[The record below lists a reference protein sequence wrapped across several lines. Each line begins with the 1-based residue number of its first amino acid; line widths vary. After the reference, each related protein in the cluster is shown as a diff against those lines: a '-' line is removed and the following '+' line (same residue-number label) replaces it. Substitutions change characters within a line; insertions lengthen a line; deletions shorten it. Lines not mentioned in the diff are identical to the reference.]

1 MHRTCN
7 VPPSQSE
14 LGQHLLRKRHITYLW
29 RNAYNRIITDM
40 SPIAFSLTNKDGKL
54 EMVLVESEEESESS
68 DEEVSSATEV
78 STDSEFA
85 REECAPTSPPAILV
99 TEATPPAPPAP
110 PAAPQPLEYPLS
122 RTRSAGGL
130 ATKRALELK
139 RKYLLGEPS
148 PPAVRKS
155 DSTSQLDTKLEA
167 FRSNITEFQKLLHPA
182 PIQPQKPVVTFQ
194 LSFEEE
200 KVQPM
205 PDIIKNLCS
214 DAPVDLLSKV
224 DSSLCKSDWREPIKE
239 EKKDPDIESD
249 SLSEDDSS
257 HTETLPNQSVP
268 RVEVHDEGGELI
280 QLDSLMIINSTGD
293 DNDEKA
299 SGTATATGPTV
310 VAVDSESSESC
321 RDATT
326 LALTETE
333 LSDWAAESAVLD
345 DCGFDEKEDR
355 KRSKNPRNLSGP
367 KLVHETKN
375 ISAMSHVCGK
385 TSPTEPI
392 VFSNA
397 LEHFEFADEGDQDPS
412 IETPVTPRNEG
423 YMELIE
429 DEYDSY
435 IPTND
440 RSINFIERSFAET
453 TVKQNNI
460 NNDYKEM
467 ENDSFE
473 VIKYIDDQDSK
484 TDSLPKEEMSIKLK
498 TVEIGTNDSFEKS
511 NSSSDK
517 KDDSLFRVTEESSAD
532 KHDTKSDAVV
542 ITDSFSDMSPPLED
556 DNESK
561 LDSNNLEIEVSLDD
575 TSPPLASEK
584 SKSQSSI
591 HFTNKPL
598 TFTSPC
604 SIRIYAPAICRSA
617 SETFNRP
624 NALGTSSPTR
634 TVEWSCHVS
643 SDSVSATSP
652 TPARDT
658 IDKVQEIKKEREE
671 QTEVVRRLVLERLGN
686 GQRASRKT
694 TRKTKASPL
703 SSVPPPVPPP
713 PVLPVP
719 PPPVP
724 PPPAAPAPL
733 PPPRPAPPL
742 MSLPVTSSFSDPDL
756 THERR
761 RKGIM
766 RSISNYLNRRL
777 GPRQKCVSEPDLTT
791 HVSKAYQI
799 QYRELD
805 SSRSRHR
812 EAHKSTGALQEAP
825 PVPPPPASYTPPGV
839 ARSTRPVS
847 SLGDEDERDAMQ
859 LWFEA
864 RWARLVAQR
873 RARELSHADPAAR
886 RVARLQRRLS
896 RPLSAELQAATV
908 AELVQVSAQ
917 RDAHQALM
925 AADRRRSGSS
935 NGVGD

>member
-1 MHRTCN
+1 M
-7 VPPSQSE
+7 Q
-14 LGQHLLRKRHITYLW
+14 
-29 RNAYNRIITDM
+29 
-40 SPIAFSLTNKDGKL
+40 
-54 EMVLVESEEESESS
+54 VESEEESESS

-85 REECAPTSPPAILV
+85 REECAPMPTSPPAILV
-99 TEATPPAPPAP
+99 TEATPPAPPQP
-110 PAAPQPLEYPLS
+110 PEYPLS

-167 FRSNITEFQKLLHPA
+167 FRSTITEFQKLLHPA
-182 PIQPQKPVVTFQ
+182 PTQPQKPIVTFRIN
-194 LSFEEE
+194 SEEE

-224 DSSLCKSDWREPIKE
+224 DSPLCKSDWREPIKE
-239 EKKDPDIESD
+239 ERKEPDIESD

-280 QLDSLMIINSTGD
+280 QLDSLMIVNSTD
-293 DNDEKA
+293 DNEEKA
-299 SGTATATGPTV
+299 SGTATTTGPTV

-355 KRSKNPRNLSGP
+355 KRSKNPRSLSGP

-392 VFSNA
+392 VYSNA

-412 IETPVTPRNEG
+412 LETPVTPRNEG

-429 DEYDSY
+429 DAYDSY
-435 IPTND
+435 VPMND
-440 RSINFIERSFAET
+440 RSINFIERSFSET
-453 TVKQNNI
+453 TVKPSNVDNDHKNI
-460 NNDYKEM
+460 NNDIS
-467 ENDSFE
+467 DI
-473 VIKYIDDQDSK
+473 IKYIDDQDSK
-484 TDSLPKEEMSIKLK
+484 TDSLPKEEVSIRNKSSN
-498 TVEIGTNDSFEKS
+498 VEPAANESFEKS

-532 KHDTKSDAVV
+532 NQDSKSDPVV
-542 ITDSFSDMSPPLED
+542 TSASYSDISPPLED
-556 DNESK
+556 ESNESK
-561 LDSNNLEIEVSLDD
+561 LDSNNLEVEVSVDD
-575 TSPPLASEK
+575 TSPPLASEML
-584 SKSQSSI
+584 KSQNSI
-591 HFTNKPL
+591 PYTNKP
-598 TFTSPC
+598 FTYTNPC

-624 NALGTSSPTR
+624 NALGTSSPTQ
-634 TVEWSCHVS
+634 TVDWLCHVRIEP
-643 SDSVSATSP
+643 VSATSP

-658 IDKVQEIKKEREE
+658 IEKVQELKKEREE

-686 GQRASRKT
+686 GPRASRKS

-703 SSVPPPVPPP
+703 SNVPPPVPPP
-713 PVLPVP
+713 PVLPEP

-724 PPPAAPAPL
+724 PPPVVPFL

-756 THERR
+756 AHERT
-761 RKGIM
+761 RKGIL

-777 GPRQKCVSEPDLTT
+777 GPRQKVIL
-791 HVSKAYQI
+791 
-799 QYRELD
+799 
-805 SSRSRHR
+805 
-812 EAHKSTGALQEAP
+812 
-825 PVPPPPASYTPPGV
+825 
-839 ARSTRPVS
+839 
-847 SLGDEDERDAMQ
+847 
-859 LWFEA
+859 
-864 RWARLVAQR
+864 
-873 RARELSHADPAAR
+873 
-886 RVARLQRRLS
+886 
-896 RPLSAELQAATV
+896 
-908 AELVQVSAQ
+908 
-917 RDAHQALM
+917 
-925 AADRRRSGSS
+925 
-935 NGVGD
+935 

>member
-1 MHRTCN
+1 M
-7 VPPSQSE
+7 Q
-14 LGQHLLRKRHITYLW
+14 
-29 RNAYNRIITDM
+29 
-40 SPIAFSLTNKDGKL
+40 
-54 EMVLVESEEESESS
+54 VESEEESESS

-85 REECAPTSPPAILV
+85 REECAPMPTSPPAILV
-99 TEATPPAPPAP
+99 TEATPPAPLQP
-110 PAAPQPLEYPLS
+110 PDYPLS

-167 FRSNITEFQKLLHPA
+167 FRSTITEFQKLLHPA
-182 PIQPQKPVVTFQ
+182 PTQPQKPIVTFRIN
-194 LSFEEE
+194 SEEE

-224 DSSLCKSDWREPIKE
+224 DSPLCKSDWREPIKE
-239 EKKDPDIESD
+239 ERKEPDIESD

-280 QLDSLMIINSTGD
+280 QLDSLMIVNSTD
-293 DNDEKA
+293 DNEENA
-299 SGTATATGPTV
+299 SGTATTTGPTI

-355 KRSKNPRNLSGP
+355 KRSKNPRSLSGP

-392 VFSNA
+392 VYSNA

-412 IETPVTPRNEG
+412 IETPITPRNEG

-429 DEYDSY
+429 DAYDSY
-435 IPTND
+435 VPMND
-440 RSINFIERSFAET
+440 RSINFIERSFSET
-453 TVKQNNI
+453 TVKPNNVDNDHKEI
-460 NNDYKEM
+460 NNDIS
-467 ENDSFE
+467 DI
-473 VIKYIDDQDSK
+473 IKYIDDQDSK
-484 TDSLPKEEMSIKLK
+484 TDSLPKEEVSIRNEPSN
-498 TVEIGTNDSFEKS
+498 VEPAANDSFEKS

-532 KHDTKSDAVV
+532 NQDSKSDPVV
-542 ITDSFSDMSPPLED
+542 TTASYSDISPPLED
-556 DNESK
+556 ESNESK
-561 LDSNNLEIEVSLDD
+561 LDSNNLEVGVSFDD
-575 TSPPLASEK
+575 TSPPLASEML
-584 SKSQSSI
+584 KSQNSI
-591 HFTNKPL
+591 PYTNKPL
-598 TFTSPC
+598 TFTNPC

-624 NALGTSSPTR
+624 NALGTSSPTQ
-634 TVEWSCHVS
+634 TVDWLYHVRIE
-643 SDSVSATSP
+643 SVSATSP

-658 IDKVQEIKKEREE
+658 IEKVQEIKKEREE

-686 GQRASRKT
+686 GPRASRKS

-703 SSVPPPVPPP
+703 SNVPPPVPPP
-713 PVLPVP
+713 PVLPEP

-724 PPPAAPAPL
+724 PPPVVPFL

-756 THERR
+756 AHERT
-761 RKGIM
+761 RKGIL

-777 GPRQKCVSEPDLTT
+777 GPRQKVIVKYNL
-791 HVSKAYQI
+791 
-799 QYRELD
+799 
-805 SSRSRHR
+805 
-812 EAHKSTGALQEAP
+812 
-825 PVPPPPASYTPPGV
+825 SYT
-839 ARSTRPVS
+839 R
-847 SLGDEDERDAMQ
+847 
-859 LWFEA
+859 
-864 RWARLVAQR
+864 
-873 RARELSHADPAAR
+873 
-886 RVARLQRRLS
+886 
-896 RPLSAELQAATV
+896 
-908 AELVQVSAQ
+908 
-917 RDAHQALM
+917 
-925 AADRRRSGSS
+925 
-935 NGVGD
+935 

>member
-1 MHRTCN
+1 M
-7 VPPSQSE
+7 Q
-14 LGQHLLRKRHITYLW
+14 
-29 RNAYNRIITDM
+29 
-40 SPIAFSLTNKDGKL
+40 
-54 EMVLVESEEESESS
+54 VESEEESESS

-85 REECAPTSPPAILV
+85 REECAPMPTSPPAILV
-99 TEATPPAPPAP
+99 TEATPPAPLQP
-110 PAAPQPLEYPLS
+110 PDYPLS

-167 FRSNITEFQKLLHPA
+167 FRSTITEFQKLLHPA
-182 PIQPQKPVVTFQ
+182 PTQPQKPIVTFRIN
-194 LSFEEE
+194 SEEE

-224 DSSLCKSDWREPIKE
+224 DSPLCKSDWREPIKE
-239 EKKDPDIESD
+239 ERKEPDIESD

-280 QLDSLMIINSTGD
+280 QLDSLMIVNSTD
-293 DNDEKA
+293 DNEEKA
-299 SGTATATGPTV
+299 SGTATTTGPTV

-355 KRSKNPRNLSGP
+355 KRSKNPRSLSGP

-392 VFSNA
+392 VYSNA

-412 IETPVTPRNEG
+412 IETPITPRNEG

-429 DEYDSY
+429 DAYDSY
-435 IPTND
+435 VPMND
-440 RSINFIERSFAET
+440 RSINFIERSFSET
-453 TVKQNNI
+453 TVKPNKVDNDHKEI
-460 NNDYKEM
+460 NNDIS
-467 ENDSFE
+467 DI
-473 VIKYIDDQDSK
+473 IKYIDDQDSK
-484 TDSLPKEEMSIKLK
+484 TDSLPKEEVSIRNKPSN
-498 TVEIGTNDSFEKS
+498 VEPAANDSLEKS

-532 KHDTKSDAVV
+532 NQDSKSDPVV
-542 ITDSFSDMSPPLED
+542 TTASYSDISPPLED
-556 DNESK
+556 ESNESK
-561 LDSNNLEIEVSLDD
+561 LDSNNLEVELSFDD
-575 TSPPLASEK
+575 TSPPLASEML
-584 SKSQSSI
+584 KSQNSI
-591 HFTNKPL
+591 PYTNKPL
-598 TFTSPC
+598 TFTNPC

-624 NALGTSSPTR
+624 NALGTSSPTQ
-634 TVEWSCHVS
+634 TVDWLYHVRIE
-643 SDSVSATSP
+643 SVSATSP

-658 IDKVQEIKKEREE
+658 IEKVQEIKKEREE

-686 GQRASRKT
+686 GPRASRKS

-703 SSVPPPVPPP
+703 SNVPPPVPPP
-713 PVLPVP
+713 PVLPEP

-724 PPPAAPAPL
+724 PPPVVPFL

-756 THERR
+756 AHERT
-761 RKGIM
+761 RKGIL

-777 GPRQKCVSEPDLTT
+777 GPRQKVI
-791 HVSKAYQI
+791 V
-799 QYRELD
+799 
-805 SSRSRHR
+805 
-812 EAHKSTGALQEAP
+812 
-825 PVPPPPASYTPPGV
+825 
-839 ARSTRPVS
+839 
-847 SLGDEDERDAMQ
+847 
-859 LWFEA
+859 
-864 RWARLVAQR
+864 
-873 RARELSHADPAAR
+873 
-886 RVARLQRRLS
+886 
-896 RPLSAELQAATV
+896 
-908 AELVQVSAQ
+908 
-917 RDAHQALM
+917 
-925 AADRRRSGSS
+925 
-935 NGVGD
+935 